1 MREFLE
7 QRARELAL
15 RGTETRA
22 SQKTSLL
29 VAEWPE
35 QKWGFLLKTFRCLV
49 ETSPVPCPQ
58 GITFQGLP
66 VSSFLYFQS
75 KVYPVVE
82 WCKLVGLASSSTPS
96 YAVAPQLGLA
106 LELSADCR
114 LVKLDVHDRIES
126 DLAYCSG
133 RIGDIYLAALEGA
146 A

>member
-7 QRARELAL
+7 ERARELAL
-15 RGTETRA
+15 RGTEMRA
-22 SQKTSLL
+22 SQMTSLL

-35 QKWGFLLKTFRCLV
+35 QKWGFPLNYFRCLL
-49 ETSPVPCPQ
+49 ESSTVPCPQ
-58 GITFQGLP
+58 GVTFLGLP
-66 VSSFLYFQS
+66 VTSFLYFQS

-82 WCKLVGLASSSTPS
+82 WCKLVGLAPSSRPS
-96 YAVAPQLGLA
+96 YAVAPKLGLA

-114 LVKLDVHDRIES
+114 LVKLVSEDLIES

-133 RIGDIYLAALEGA
+133 RIGDIYLASLQGA